1 MQYYSLQLW
10 PLLSQSDTSITEHCF
25 YFGQAASF
33 FLKLFLHSSPVEYWT
48 SANLLSS
55 FPGSWGSWGK
65 NTEVVSYLKAT
76 TTWYKL
82 MILMLS
88 ELSSISDIDSCRMMP
103 TSLMCWDLP
112 HYPRLQRFQNLT
124 SCVLSKFFVLNPLFD
139 HTLFLLFT
147 NSSKNY
153 IFIN

>member
-1 MQYYSLQLW
+1 
-10 PLLSQSDTSITEHCF
+10 
-25 YFGQAASF
+25 
-33 FLKLFLHSSPVEYWT
+33 
-48 SANLLSS
+48 
-55 FPGSWGSWGK
+55 
-65 NTEVVSYLKAT
+65 
-76 TTWYKL
+76 
-82 MILMLS
+82 MLS

-124 SCVLSKFFVLNPLFD
+124 SCVLSKCFILNPLFD

-153 IFIN
+153 IKNLLAMRETGVRPLGWEDPLKKGMATHSSILAWRIPWTV